1 MYMKKIIFVLSV
13 LLLFYS
19 IFNILNWFN
28 DSNSIAKESEKII
41 NTIVTNNNIEIAEVP
56 ETVQTTN
63 SSVDYSLLEQLNS
76 DVVRVIL
83 LCKQQTIRITLII
96 LLLKRKI
103 NLVGFFWII
112 EIILII

>member
-28 DSNSIAKESEKII
+28 DSNSIAKENEELI

-56 ETVQTTN
+56 ETGQEN
-63 SSVDYSLLEQLNS
+63 QSSVNFSPLEQLNS
-76 DVVRVIL
+76 DVVRVDKSRWNRYRL
-83 LCKQQTIRITLII
+83 SFCANNRQFVLP
-96 LLLKRKI
+96 
-103 NLVGFFWII
+103 
-112 EIILII
+112 

>member
-1 MYMKKIIFVLSV
+1 MMYMKKIIFVLSV

-41 NTIVTNNNIEIAEVP
+41 NTIVTNNNIEIAEVS

-76 DVVRVIL
+76 DVVRVDKSRWNRYRL
-83 LCKQQTIRITLII
+83 SFCANNRQFVLP
-96 LLLKRKI
+96 
-103 NLVGFFWII
+103 
-112 EIILII
+112 

>member
-28 DSNSIAKESEKII
+28 DSNSISKESEKII

-76 DVVRVIL
+76 DVVRVDKSRWHRYRL
-83 LCKQQTIRITLII
+83 SFCANNRQFVLP
-96 LLLKRKI
+96 
-103 NLVGFFWII
+103 
-112 EIILII
+112 

>member
-1 MYMKKIIFVLSV
+1 MMYMKKIIFVLSV

-56 ETVQTTN
+56 DAGQENQ
-63 SSVDYSLLEQLNS
+63 SSVDFSPLEQLNS
-76 DVVRVIL
+76 DVVRVDKSRWNRYRL
-83 LCKQQTIRITLII
+83 SFCANNRQFVLP
-96 LLLKRKI
+96 
-103 NLVGFFWII
+103 
-112 EIILII
+112 

>member
-28 DSNSIAKESEKII
+28 DSNSISKESEKII

-63 SSVDYSLLEQLNS
+63 SSVDYSPLEQLIS
-76 DVVRVIL
+76 DVVRVDKSRWNRYRL
-83 LCKQQTIRITLII
+83 SFCANNRQFVLP
-96 LLLKRKI
+96 
-103 NLVGFFWII
+103 
-112 EIILII
+112 

>member
-28 DSNSIAKESEKII
+28 DSNSISKESEKII

-56 ETVQTTN
+56 DAGQENQ
-63 SSVDYSLLEQLNS
+63 SSVDFSPLEQLNS
-76 DVVRVIL
+76 DVVRVDKSRWNRYRL
-83 LCKQQTIRITLII
+83 SFCANNRQFVLP
-96 LLLKRKI
+96 
-103 NLVGFFWII
+103 
-112 EIILII
+112 

>member
-28 DSNSIAKESEKII
+28 DSNSIAKENEELI

-56 ETVQTTN
+56 DAGQENQ
-63 SSVDYSLLEQLNS
+63 SSVNFSPLEQLNS
-76 DVVRVIL
+76 DVVRVDKSRWNRYRL
-83 LCKQQTIRITLII
+83 SFCANNRQFVLP
-96 LLLKRKI
+96 
-103 NLVGFFWII
+103 
-112 EIILII
+112 

>member
-1 MYMKKIIFVLSV
+1 MMYMKKIIFVLSV

-19 IFNILNWFN
+19 IFNTLNWFN

-76 DVVRVIL
+76 DVVRVDKSRWHRYRL
-83 LCKQQTIRITLII
+83 SFCANNRQFVLP
-96 LLLKRKI
+96 
-103 NLVGFFWII
+103 
-112 EIILII
+112 

>member
-1 MYMKKIIFVLSV
+1 MMYMKKIIFVLSV

-56 ETVQTTN
+56 ETGQEN
-63 SSVDYSLLEQLNS
+63 QSSVNFSPLEQLNS
-76 DVVRVIL
+76 DVVRVDKSRWNRYRL
-83 LCKQQTIRITLII
+83 SFCANNRQFVLP
-96 LLLKRKI
+96 
-103 NLVGFFWII
+103 
-112 EIILII
+112 

>member
-1 MYMKKIIFVLSV
+1 MVEENYNMKKIIFVLSV

-19 IFNILNWFN
+19 ILNILNWFN

-63 SSVDYSLLEQLNS
+63 SSVDYSPLEQLNS
-76 DVVRVIL
+76 DVVRVDKSRWHRYRL
-83 LCKQQTIRITLII
+83 SFCANNRQFVLP
-96 LLLKRKI
+96 
-103 NLVGFFWII
+103 
-112 EIILII
+112 

>member
-28 DSNSIAKESEKII
+28 DSNSIAKENEELI

-56 ETVQTTN
+56 DAGQENQ
-63 SSVDYSLLEQLNS
+63 SSVDFSPLEQLNS
-76 DVVRVIL
+76 DVVRVDKSRWNRYRL
-83 LCKQQTIRITLII
+83 SFCANNRQFVLP
-96 LLLKRKI
+96 
-103 NLVGFFWII
+103 
-112 EIILII
+112 

>member
-56 ETVQTTN
+56 DAGQENQ
-63 SSVDYSLLEQLNS
+63 SSVDFSPLEQLNS
-76 DVVRVIL
+76 DVVRVDKSRWNRYRL
-83 LCKQQTIRITLII
+83 SFCANNRQFVLP
-96 LLLKRKI
+96 
-103 NLVGFFWII
+103 
-112 EIILII
+112 

>member
-1 MYMKKIIFVLSV
+1 MMYMKKIIFVLSV

-28 DSNSIAKESEKII
+28 DSNSISKESEKII

-76 DVVRVIL
+76 DVVRVDKSRWHRYRL
-83 LCKQQTIRITLII
+83 SFCANNRQFVLP
-96 LLLKRKI
+96 
-103 NLVGFFWII
+103 
-112 EIILII
+112 

>member
-1 MYMKKIIFVLSV
+1 MMYMKKIIFVLSV

-28 DSNSIAKESEKII
+28 DSNSIAKESE
-41 NTIVTNNNIEIAEVP
+41 EIAEVP

-76 DVVRVIL
+76 DVVRVDKSRWHRYRL
-83 LCKQQTIRITLII
+83 SFCANNRQFVLP
-96 LLLKRKI
+96 
-103 NLVGFFWII
+103 
-112 EIILII
+112 

>member
-1 MYMKKIIFVLSV
+1 MMYMKKIIFVLSV

-56 ETVQTTN
+56 
-63 SSVDYSLLEQLNS
+63 
-76 DVVRVIL
+76 R
-83 LCKQQTIRITLII
+83 LCKQLTL
-96 LLLKRKI
+96 L
-103 NLVGFFWII
+103 WII
-112 EIILII
+112 AY

>member
-1 MYMKKIIFVLSV
+1 MMYMKKIIFVLSV

-28 DSNSIAKESEKII
+28 DSNSISKESEKII

-63 SSVDYSLLEQLNS
+63 SSVDYSPLEQLNS
-76 DVVRVIL
+76 DVVRVDKSRWNRYRL
-83 LCKQQTIRITLII
+83 SFRANNRQFVLP
-96 LLLKRKI
+96 
-103 NLVGFFWII
+103 
-112 EIILII
+112 